1 MTKVRKYT
9 ISSAAA
15 LAVAAGLSLATVPA
29 EAAAIVTYTG
39 CASTS
44 FCTLTELFAGGSI
57 KIDENGDN
65 TFDKLFDTWTNGK
78 EGMDTIP
85 SMVSDAVTVT
95 GFGTPSSAGL
105 QYDAGAAAFSQNFT
119 AAFGYKVTAISPFV
133 AGIVGAKLD
142 LTNSTATGG
151 SVNAVQI
158 LDGYTGSFG
167 TANNGV
173 FDSNT
178 MTPDVFTSS
187 TSWTTASPVNVSTM
201 LNGTAFGLNPPLGT
215 GPGTSN
221 ITQFRQTFSQATI
234 PEPGTVVGLL
244 VVSSLGLGM
253 KRKQK
258 DN

>member
-15 LAVAAGLSLATVPA
+15 LAVTAGVSLVTVPA

-78 EGMDTIP
+78 GGMDTIP

-151 SVNAVQI
+151 TINAVQI
-158 LDGYTGSFG
+158 QDGYTGSFG
-167 TANNGV
+167 TANNQV
-173 FDSNT
+173 LDSN
-178 MTPDVFTSS
+178 MAPDMLTSS

-201 LNGTAFGLNPPLGT
+201 LNGTAFGLTPPLGP
-215 GPGTSN
+215 GPGTSK
-221 ITQFRQTFSQATI
+221 ITQFRQTFSQAAI